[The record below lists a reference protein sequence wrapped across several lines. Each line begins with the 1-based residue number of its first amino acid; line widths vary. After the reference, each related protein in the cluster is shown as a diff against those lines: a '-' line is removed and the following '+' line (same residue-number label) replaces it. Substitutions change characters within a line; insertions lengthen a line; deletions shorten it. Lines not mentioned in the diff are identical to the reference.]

1 MGRKSVAFLNGG
13 HSNTKGYE
21 QMIYPGYQLN
31 PGDMFQVEPDRVLFA
46 TGAPKD
52 ASERRS
58 TRKLRQKTASDEDAP
73 ETDADKTD
81 ETPPAK
87 DPMADEPPKPVDP
100 KVKFQK
106 LLIQAKTILS
116 SPSEDLSG
124 NRKRALRAFQ
134 QRLKQTIS
142 RPTSLT
148 DSIDAQL
155 LEMAENL
162 KISLPSSTPNDP
174 GLDSHDSPSAP
185 IDGKALAISHAETK
199 MLKQALEN
207 ARENPIDPSKPYATP
222 WRPREYMSPFAFVP
236 RYLEVHHK
244 VCSAVYLRH
253 PVARP
258 GLGEVPTPY
267 AIETNGLAFNWY
279 LRRR

>member
-1 MGRKSVAFLNGG
+1 
-13 HSNTKGYE
+13 
-21 QMIYPGYQLN
+21 MIYPGYLLN

-46 TGAPKD
+46 TGASKD
-52 ASERRS
+52 AADRRA
-58 TRKLRQKTASDEDAP
+58 TRKVRQKTLTEED
-73 ETDADKTD
+73 TDAQAGGFPSAK
-81 ETPPAK
+81 PSSPVQNPQPK
-87 DPMADEPPKPVDP
+87 DPKDTL
-100 KVKFQK
+100 QR
-106 LLIQAKTILS
+106 LIKHAKSILS
-116 SPSEDLSG
+116 TPSDDLTAK
-124 NRKRALRAFQ
+124 RKQDLRAFQ
-134 QRLKQTIS
+134 QTLKRTLS

-148 DSIDAQL
+148 DSIDAQM

-162 KISLPSSTPNDP
+162 KVTPPPTSDTP
-174 GLDSHDSPSAP
+174 LEPDSPDSPTPP
-185 IDGKALAISHAETK
+185 IDGKALAIWHAETRL
-199 MLKQALEN
+199 LKQALET
-207 ARENPIDPSKPYATP
+207 ARDNPVDLSKPYATP

-267 AIETNGLAFNWY
+267 PVETNGLAFNWY

>member
-1 MGRKSVAFLNGG
+1 
-13 HSNTKGYE
+13 
-21 QMIYPGYQLN
+21 MIFPGYQLN
-31 PGDMFQVEPDRVLFA
+31 PGDMFQVEPDRVLLA

-52 ASERRS
+52 AADRRA
-58 TRKLRQKTASDEDAP
+58 TRKLRKRTSGDE
-73 ETDADKTD
+73 ETDADAGGSPLAQPSMPT
-81 ETPPAK
+81 EAPTPKNPEDTLQRLLKHAK
-87 DPMADEPPKPVDP
+87 S
-100 KVKFQK
+100 
-106 LLIQAKTILS
+106 ILS
-116 SPSEDLSG
+116 KPSDDLTAK
-124 NRKRALRAFQ
+124 RKQDLRAFQ
-134 QRLKQTIS
+134 QTLKRTLS

-162 KISLPSSTPNDP
+162 KIAPPPLAHHAPIEPDA
-174 GLDSHDSPSAP
+174 HDSPSTP
-185 IDGKALAISHAETK
+185 IDGKSLAISHADTK

-207 ARENPIDPSKPYATP
+207 ARDNPVDPSKPYATP
-222 WRPREYMSPFAFVP
+222 WRPREYISPFAFVP

-267 AIETNGLAFNWY
+267 PVETNGLAFNWY

>member
-1 MGRKSVAFLNGG
+1 
-13 HSNTKGYE
+13 
-21 QMIYPGYQLN
+21 MIYPGYQLN

-52 ASERRS
+52 AAERRAS
-58 TRKLRQKTASDEDAP
+58 RNFRQETSSNEDTSDTE
-73 ETDADKTD
+73 
-81 ETPPAK
+81 
-87 DPMADEPPKPVDP
+87 ADEPPPTKAPAPDKSPKPADP
-100 KVKFQK
+100 KDTLKK
-106 LLIQAKTILS
+106 LLSQAKSVLS
-116 SPSEDLSG
+116 SPSEDVSA
-124 NRKRALRAFQ
+124 KKKHDLRAFQ
-134 QRLKQTIS
+134 QTLKRTLS

-155 LEMAENL
+155 LEMTEKL
-162 KISLPSSTPNDP
+162 HISPPPLTPNDP
-174 GLDSHDSPSAP
+174 GPDSHDSSSRP
-185 IDGKALAISHAETK
+185 IDGKALAISHSETK
-199 MLKQALEN
+199 ILKQALEN
-207 ARENPIDPSKPYATP
+207 ARDNPVDPSKPYATP

-258 GLGEVPTPY
+258 GLGEVPTPFP
-267 AIETNGLAFNWY
+267 IEMNGLAFNWY

>member
-1 MGRKSVAFLNGG
+1 
-13 HSNTKGYE
+13 
-21 QMIYPGYQLN
+21 MIFPGYQLN
-31 PGDMFQVEPDRVLFA
+31 PGDMFQVEPDRVLLA

-52 ASERRS
+52 AADRRA
-58 TRKLRQKTASDEDAP
+58 TRKLRQKVSSDE
-73 ETDADKTD
+73 ETDTD
-81 ETPPAK
+81 AGGSLAAKPLTPTEAPTPK
-87 DPMADEPPKPVDP
+87 DPGDTLQRLLKHAKSILAKPSDD
-100 KVKFQK
+100 
-106 LLIQAKTILS
+106 LTAK
-116 SPSEDLSG
+116 
-124 NRKRALRAFQ
+124 RKQDLRAFQ
-134 QRLKQTIS
+134 QTLKRTLS

-162 KISLPSSTPNDP
+162 RIAPPPLAPNAPIEPDA
-174 GLDSHDSPSAP
+174 HDSPSAP

-207 ARENPIDPSKPYATP
+207 ARDNPVDPSKPYATP
-222 WRPREYMSPFAFVP
+222 WRPREYISPFAFVP

-267 AIETNGLAFNWY
+267 PVETNGLAFNWY